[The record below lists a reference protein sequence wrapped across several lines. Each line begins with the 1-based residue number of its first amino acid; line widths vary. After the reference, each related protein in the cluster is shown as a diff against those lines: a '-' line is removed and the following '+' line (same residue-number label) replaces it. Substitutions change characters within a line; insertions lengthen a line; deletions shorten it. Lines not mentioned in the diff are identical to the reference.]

1 MKIPAHELP
10 EGYWHKVA
18 ERNGILRNTFNNR
31 LRSGWPIDK
40 AATKPA
46 GPGGRAKTGAKP
58 LCREAGLHEESVY
71 QYRRARNG
79 APELTDEE
87 IVERLKAHHAR
98 LNVSALAR
106 ECGISRATLSRR
118 LARGWSV
125 EKATTTPP
133 IPPQVSAKM
142 ARKPKHHGW
151 AAKWEG
157 AA

>member
-1 MKIPAHELP
+1 MKLTSRDLP
-10 EGYWHKVA
+10 RSYWQRVA
-18 ERNGILRNTFNNR
+18 QRNGILRNTFNYR
-31 LRSGWPIDK
+31 LRAGWAIEK
-40 AATKPA
+40 AATKPVNS
-46 GPGGRAKTGAKP
+46 GGRAKQGAKP

-87 IVERLKAHHAR
+87 IVNRLKAHHAR
-98 LNVSALAR
+98 VSISELAR
-106 ECGISRATLSRR
+106 ESGVSRATISRR

-125 EKATTTPP
+125 EKATRTPP
-133 IPPQVSAKM
+133 TPPQVSARM
-142 ARKPKHHGW
+142 AKKGKGHTW